1 MGSISGVLEAK
12 TFVLVDAVVGGVLG
26 VGCVLR
32 DYYARGLK
40 RGCGVRVGTVQIGG
54 GEVTSRVRSR
64 RR

>member
-1 MGSISGVLEAK
+1 
-12 TFVLVDAVVGGVLG
+12 VGGVLG